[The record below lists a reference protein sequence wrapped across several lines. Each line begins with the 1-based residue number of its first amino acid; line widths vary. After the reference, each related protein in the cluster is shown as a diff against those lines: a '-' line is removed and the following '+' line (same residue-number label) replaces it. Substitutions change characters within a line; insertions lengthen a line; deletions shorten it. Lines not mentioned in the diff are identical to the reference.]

1 MLAAAQQPAGPA
13 PPALGDHLIEGLA
26 DGRLAVYS
34 KLHHSVMDGVAA
46 ARWMQRVLSAD
57 PDARE
62 MPPPWANRPARTEAA
77 PATGEEER
85 GNLLGGPG
93 GVLRAA
99 RGLASEA
106 VGLPGALVRTVN
118 RGIREQATSLSF
130 SAPKTIFNAPITG
143 ARRFAAQSWP
153 VERLRAIAKS
163 SGGTLNDVVLAMCSG
178 ALRRYLTSLE
188 ALPDS
193 SLIAMVPVA
202 LRTRDRHRQVGNAIG
217 AVMCTL
223 GTHLA
228 DPTDRL
234 ASVKRSMAE
243 GKEALSGMSTSQI
256 LAMSALG
263 MSPLALEPL
272 LHIHGMARPPFNLII
287 SNVPGSRVPLYWNGA
302 RLDGVYPLSIPV
314 DGQALNITCTSYAE
328 QMAFGLTGCRR
339 SVPHLQRLL
348 DHLDHALG
356 DLEKAVGVS

>member
-1 MLAAAQQPAGPA
+1 M
-13 PPALGDHLIEGLA
+13 
-26 DGRLAVYS
+26 
-34 KLHHSVMDGVAA
+34 
-46 ARWMQRVLSAD
+46 
-57 PDARE
+57 
-62 MPPPWANRPARTEAA
+62 
-77 PATGEEER
+77 
-85 GNLLGGPG
+85 
-93 GVLRAA
+93 
-99 RGLASEA
+99 
-106 VGLPGALVRTVN
+106 PGALVRTVN

-130 SAPKTIFNAPITG
+130 SAPKTIFNVPITG

-153 VERLRAIAKS
+153 VERLRGIAKS

-193 SLIAMVPVA
+193 SLIAMVPVS
-202 LRTRDRHRQVGNAIG
+202 LRTRDRHRQGGNAIG

-228 DPTDRL
+228 DPADRL

-243 GKEALSGMSTSQI
+243 GKEALSGMSATQI

-348 DHLDHALG
+348 DHLDHELG